1 VSQLVD
7 LNVELN
13 AGVLSVRDAILQLAA
28 AQAAQGAVRGAQTGT
43 SAGAAQSAVTQL
55 YSDLFGRTPD
65 AQGLAYWSGQLT
77 SGKSLDYVTGEMRKS
92 GEWVLANTPGFES
105 GGYHKGGLRIVGEK
119 GKELEATGP
128 AMYWTAQQTRE
139 IIGGA
144 GQPAG
149 ARTGSAADMRHT
161 LAVERQNALMERLLG
176 TLEDSAA
183 SGREDARKVAQAVA
197 FGLARLKV
205 PA

>member
-1 VSQLVD
+1 
-7 LNVELN
+7 
-13 AGVLSVRDAILQLAA
+13 
-28 AQAAQGAVRGAQTGT
+28 
-43 SAGAAQSAVTQL
+43 
-55 YSDLFGRTPD
+55 
-65 AQGLAYWSGQLT
+65 
-77 SGKSLDYVTGEMRKS
+77 
-92 GEWVLANTPGFES
+92 VLANTPGFES